1 MWQLATSHTASGW
14 DATRLSGRRGRPP
27 ARKETSSVIARH
39 SVYNSFRVEETE
51 IEM

>member
-1 MWQLATSHTASGW
+1 VAVSNESHSVRLGCN
-14 DATRLSGRRGRPP
+14 RLSGRRGRPP
-27 ARKETSSVIARH
+27 AHKETSSVIARH